1 MRIGF
6 IGLGAMGSSMALNT
20 MVEGNELIVFDQRK
34 ESAEPHL
41 AKGATW
47 VDTPREVAAASEV
60 IFTSLPGPPQVE
72 AIVLGENG
80 LLEGMEAGKAYIDLS
95 TNSPTMI
102 RRIHDIFIQRDIQ
115 VLDAPISGGPKGA
128 RIGKLAIWVGGDRS
142 AFDRYKPVLDTM
154 GDQVHYTGPIGTGS
168 IAKLVHNLTAFVIQ
182 TAMAEAFTMGIK
194 AGADP
199 LGLWQAVRQGA
210 AGRRKTFDGLAQYF
224 LPRRY
229 DPADFALAL
238 AHKDVALA
246 VELAREVGVPMRLAE
261 LTLEE
266 FTEAMDRGWG
276 QRDARAAM
284 LMQEERAGVE
294 VCVPQEMIQK
304 VLENE

>member
-1 MRIGF
+1 MKVGF

-20 MVEGNELIVFDQRK
+20 MVEGNELVVYDQNK
-34 ESAEPHL
+34 DSANPHI
-41 AKGATW
+41 AAGATW
-47 VDTPREVAAASEV
+47 ADTPREVAEASQV
-60 IFTSLPGPPQVE
+60 IFTSLPGPKEVE
-72 AIVLGENG
+72 AVALGENG
-80 LLEGMEAGKAYIDLS
+80 LLEGMEQGKAYFDLS

-102 RRIHDIFIQRDIQ
+102 RRIHEIYAKQEIQ

-128 RIGKLAIWVGGDRS
+128 KTGKLAIWVGGDRPT
-142 AFDRYKPVLDTM
+142 FDLYKPVLDTM

-194 AGADP
+194 AGAEP
-199 LGLWQAVRQGA
+199 LALWQAVREGA
-210 AGRRKTFDGLAQYF
+210 AGRRRTFDGLAQYF

-246 VELAREVGVPMRLAE
+246 VELAREVDVPMPLAD

-266 FTEAMDRGWG
+266 FNEAMDRGWG
-276 QRDARAAM
+276 HRDARAAM

-294 VCVPQEMIQK
+294 VRVPQDLIQK